1 MICHIIYILAVSLDE
16 MALERE
22 REREIYIV
30 LNMNLTN
37 RINLSIYIYIYFIV
51 TYMSVRPDVHTRIV
65 SSLVMVRSPIKMEV
79 YRWENHLCQ

>member
-37 RINLSIYIYIYFIV
+37 RITLSIYIYIIV
-51 TYMSVRPDVHTRIV
+51 TYVSVRPDIHTRIV

-79 YRWENHLCQ
+79 YSWENHLCQ